1 MVAAPMV
8 VCVKPTVF
16 ERIFFGFMACHFFM
30 MRSIPAMKS
39 SMPMARNSMVNTEV
53 VAGSAK
59 TVTSIMFS
67 KIRKIAPVKI
77 RLVTIRKPP
86 MARLSLTSFRIQFTP
101 RLITRRKLEQLILC
115 WSRFNTFASSK
126 AVQSQS

>member
-1 MVAAPMV
+1 MRKAKSMVAAPMV

-16 ERIFFGFMACHFFM
+16 ERIVFVFMAFHFFM

-53 VAGSAK
+53 VAGSVK

-67 KIRKIAPVKI
+67 KIKKIAPVKI
-77 RLVTIRKPP
+77 RLVTIRNPP
-86 MARLSLTSFRIQFTP
+86 MARLSLTILRIP
-101 RLITRRKLEQLILC
+101 VYPKLIYGRRKLPIIL
-115 WSRFNTFASSK
+115 F
-126 AVQSQS
+126 